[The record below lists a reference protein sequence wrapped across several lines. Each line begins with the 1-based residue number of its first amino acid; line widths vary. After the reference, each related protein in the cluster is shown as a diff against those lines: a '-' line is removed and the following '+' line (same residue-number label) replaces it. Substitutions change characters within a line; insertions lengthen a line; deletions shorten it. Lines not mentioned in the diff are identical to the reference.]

1 MQVRTYRDGRDRT
14 GLHIGE
20 ANAHR
25 YFRKRESSIELRLDD
40 LHIQCTLPPDFWQ
53 GHPEIHDPRLSEW
66 LEFKAARRPGRE
78 PILLSMVPTGAG
90 TFVVHSQ
97 SDKQPESFGADVNL
111 PRKSPSPSY
120 VSAPL
125 ALLNSRS
132 IA

>member
-1 MQVRTYRDGRDRT
+1 MQVRTCRDGRDRT

-20 ANAHR
+20 ANAYR
-25 YFRKRESSIELRLDD
+25 YFRKRQSSIELRLDD

-78 PILLSMVPTGAG
+78 PVVLSMVPSGAG
-90 TFVVHSQ
+90 TFVVRPQ
-97 SDKQPESFGADVNL
+97 SNKQAEPFGADVKA
-111 PRKSPSPSY
+111 PRKSPSY
-120 VSAPL
+120 ISASL